1 MQLIILIIFITALWL
16 SFGLPYILSK
26 MQKPTLSLPDLEAE
40 FDLSEPKEELEFD
53 GPDSYEYLYNNQ
65 VVRVE
70 KGSEMY
76 MRIYQ
81 SLNRRR

>member
-1 MQLIILIIFITALWL
+1 MQLIIFIVFITALWL

-26 MQKPTLSLPDLEAE
+26 MQKSTLSLPELEAE
-40 FDLSEPKEELEFD
+40 FDLPEPEEELEFD
-53 GPDSYEYLYNNQ
+53 GPDSYEYLYNSQ